1 MTIKE
6 TNEFM
11 ERIKSHYQEFIIDD
25 FKIKEWHKE
34 LSKYD
39 AEDVNKKFEE
49 HLKSELYG
57 DSIPKV
63 YFLTKYLVPTEDKGK
78 VIHHNVV
85 CQLCNQTIFDDDY
98 DNHYKRCSSATTI
111 ARDMKNYFNVN
122 TNYQIMMHMDEKS
135 FDELYV
141 KYLNKMLGAN
151 ITDLRK
157 KIILRCL
164 YPDLDTETL
173 AEMIKTEIKKQN

>member
-34 LSKYD
+34 LAQYD
-39 AEDVNKKFEE
+39 SEDVNKKLEQ
-49 HLKSELYG
+49 HLKSEIYG
-57 DSIPKV
+57 DSIPKL
-63 YFLTKYLVPTEDKGK
+63 YFLTRYLIPTEDKGK
-78 VIHHNVV
+78 INHHYVE
-85 CQLCNQTIFDDDY
+85 CQLCQQSVFDSDY

-111 ARDMKNYFNVN
+111 ARDMKKYFNMNV
-122 TNYQIMMHMDEKS
+122 NYQIMMNMTEKD

-141 KYLNKMLGAN
+141 KYLNKMLSAN

-173 AEMIKTEIKKQN
+173 AEMIKTEMKKQN